1 MAGPISMYVPTAII
15 AAISLPLAFK
25 LVPPNRFYGI
35 RTARSMSDEDIWY
48 RTNCFGGFML
58 LAAAAVAS
66 YIFYSHPELATGQ
79 SPTGVLVLVI
89 PLFLALGIIGIYSRS
104 ISGGNG

>member
-35 RTARSMSDEDIWY
+35 RTANSMSDRDLWY
-48 RTNCFGGFML
+48 RINCFGGFVL
-58 LAAAAVAS
+58 LAAAGFAF
-66 YIFYSHPELATGQ
+66 YIFYSHPDLATGQ
-79 SPTGVLVLVI
+79 SPTAVLVLII

-104 ISGGNG
+104 I